1 MGWLSKLRPQQ
12 PAVPARVTP
21 AASSP
26 ATPSPMSRAAQ
37 RAAGKA
43 AEQAQIRKANL
54 AAGGATRARELKGQ
68 VRGKHYTEWVDTIR
82 QLKRDGIADEALEL
96 LLECVGAAERD
107 RDGREPAPA
116 YTLMAAVIYRQ
127 RKNYAAEVAI
137 LERWHASCPAAS
149 RGPGTSQEELAARLT
164 KARELLARQ
173 SE

>member
-1 MGWLSKLRPQQ
+1 MAEQAPTAAARSAGPGHTGRELARHPFSDEPRRSARP
-12 PAVPARVTP
+12 
-21 AASSP
+21 
-26 ATPSPMSRAAQ
+26 
-37 RAAGKA
+37 GKA

-68 VRGKHYTEWVDTIR
+68 VRGKHYTEWVDAIR
-82 QLKRDGIADEALEL
+82 QLKRDGMADEALEL

-149 RGPGTSQEELAARLT
+149 RGPGTSQKELAARLT